1 MVRPCVLVSR
11 FAFVIALALSTL
23 NMIGC
28 GSGSAATTGNGGG
41 GGGNNPPVVSFSAD
55 KTTITAGQ
63 LAVLSWSVSNAASV
77 TIAPPVGEDVPALTG
92 SANVAPAQ
100 TTTYT
105 LTATG
110 TNGATATQAV
120 TITVNVPPPTI
131 TLTANPTSIISGQ
144 SSTLTFNATNA
155 TGITIDNGV
164 GTVQPPSG
172 TVTVS
177 PTATTTY
184 TATATGL
191 SGTVTA
197 SATVTVAAGG
207 QLAATISANPASIT
221 AGQTSN
227 LTWTAQ
233 NAASVSI
240 SGIGPVT
247 GTGGTIPVSPSATT
261 VYTITATDSSSNTVT
276 ASATVTVLPAGSG
289 LSNIKHIVFLIQE
302 NRSFDNYFGMLGKYR
317 ESKGLTNEIDGLDT
331 SVVLVDK
338 DGHKYHPFHSPTVCI
353 DVTSPG
359 WNESHFYADRKSD
372 GTFAM
377 DHWVAAQSD
386 SQAHYTGG
394 RDPYVTRDL
403 SYFDQTELPY
413 YYELATQFATSDRWF
428 SSLMGPTIPN
438 RMFLFTGTSFGWIRP
453 NPDSNHP
460 QYSQKTIFD
469 AMSQAGV
476 QWKYYYRD
484 GSVFLPQFNTWND
497 PTAQGRVRNIS
508 EYYSILADPNADNL
522 LAPVVFLEQASVTE
536 LNEHPSS
543 GNFQNGAADTK
554 KLIDALMNS
563 AAWKSSVFIL
573 AYDEG
578 GGLYDHVPPIQV
590 PTPDSTPPNFE
601 STDGGRYDTFTYSGF
616 RTPVVVVSPW
626 VKKNFVSHTP
636 RTFISIL
643 KLIETRFG
651 VPPLT
656 ARDAAADDMEEFFD
670 FSNPSWMTPPPLPDQ
685 PTNGLCDRT
694 QEVAPQVP

>member
-1 MVRPCVLVSR
+1 MLRRLLRVFRLLLLVP
-11 FAFVIALALSTL
+11 LALITL
-23 NMIGC
+23 NLSGC
-28 GSGSAATTGNGGG
+28 GSASSSTSNGDGG
-41 GGGNNPPVVSFSAD
+41 ANSPVVSFSAD
-55 KTTITAGQ
+55 KTTITSGD
-63 LAVLSWSVSNAASV
+63 LVNLTWTVTNATSV
-77 TIAPPVGEDVPALTG
+77 TITPTVGEDAPGLTG
-92 SANVAPAQ
+92 TASIAPAQ

-110 TNGATATQAV
+110 SSGTTQKSV
-120 TITVNVPPPTI
+120 TVTVNVPPPTI
-131 TLTANPTSIISGQ
+131 TLTASPASIIAGQ

-155 TGITIDNGV
+155 TSISIDNNV
-164 GTVQPPSG
+164 GSVQPPNG
-172 TVTVS
+172 TVTVA
-177 PTATTTY
+177 PAATTTY
-184 TATATGL
+184 TATANGIG
-191 SGTVTA
+191 GTQTA
-197 SATVTVAAGG
+197 SATVTVPAST
-207 QLAATISANPASIT
+207 QLAATITATPATIT
-221 AGQTSN
+221 AGQSSTLS
-227 LTWTAQ
+227 WTAQ
-233 NAASVSI
+233 DAASATITGV
-240 SGIGPVT
+240 GPVT
-247 GTGGTIPVSPSATT
+247 GSSGTISVSPSTT
-261 VYTITATDSSSNTVT
+261 TSYTITATDSTSISVT

-289 LSNIKHIVFLIQE
+289 LSNIKHIIFLMQE
-302 NRSFDNYFGMLGKYR
+302 NRSFDNYFGMLGQYR
-317 ESKGLTNEIDGLDT
+317 QSKGLPNDIDGLDVT
-331 SVVLVDK
+331 KIFIDK

-386 SQAHYTGG
+386 SQAQYTGG

-438 RMFLFTGTSFGWIRP
+438 RMYLFTGTSFGWIRP

-469 AMSQAGV
+469 AMNEAGV

-484 GSVFLPQFNTWND
+484 GSVFLPQFDTWND
-497 PTAQGRVRNIS
+497 PVSQGRVRNIS
-508 EYYSILADPNADNL
+508 EYYSILADPNADKL

-554 KLIDALMNS
+554 RLIDALMNS
-563 AAWKSSVFIL
+563 AAWSSSVFIL
-573 AYDEG
+573 TYDEG

-590 PTPDSTPPNFE
+590 PPPDSTPPNFL
-601 STDGGRYDTFTYSGF
+601 STDTAQYDTFTYSGF
-616 RTPVVVVSPW
+616 RVPVIVVSPW
-626 VKKNFVSHTP
+626 TKKNFVSHQP
-636 RTFISIL
+636 RTFASIL

-651 VPPLT
+651 VQPLT
-656 ARDAAADDMEEFFD
+656 ARDAAADDMTEFFD

-694 QEVAPQVP
+694 QEVAPQVQ

>member
-1 MVRPCVLVSR
+1 MYRPVVRIAR
-11 FAFVIALALSTL
+11 FSLLFALALLAL
-23 NMIGC
+23 NLTGC
-28 GSGSAATTGNGGG
+28 GSGSATTTGGG
-41 GGGNNPPVVSFSAD
+41 GGGKDVPVISFSAD
-55 KTTITAGQ
+55 KTTITSGQ
-63 LAVLSWSVSNAASV
+63 LAVLTWSVTNATSV
-77 TIAPPVGEDVPALTG
+77 TIAPPLGEDPPELTG
-92 SANVAPAQ
+92 SANIAPTQ

-105 LTATG
+105 LTAAG
-110 TNGATATQAV
+110 TNGSTSTKSV

-131 TLTANPTSIISGQ
+131 TLTANPASIISGQ
-144 SSTLTFNATNA
+144 SSTLQFNATNA
-155 TGITIDNGV
+155 TSITIDNSV

-184 TATATGL
+184 TATVAGTG
-191 SGTVTA
+191 GTATA
-197 SATVTVAAGG
+197 SATVTVAPNT
-207 QLAATISANPASIT
+207 QLAATITANPTSIAS
-221 AGQTSN
+221 GQSST

-233 NAASVSI
+233 NAASVQI
-240 SGIGPVT
+240 SGIGPVS
-247 GTGGTIPVSPSATT
+247 GSGGTIQVRPTSTT
-261 VYTITATDSSSNTVT
+261 TYTITATDSSSNTAT
-276 ASATVTVLPAGSG
+276 ASTTVTVLPAGSG
-289 LSNIKHIVFLIQE
+289 LSNIKHIIFLMQE

-317 ESKGLTNEIDGLDT
+317 ESKGLPNDIDGLDT
-331 SVVLVDK
+331 SVILTDK
-338 DGHKYHPFHSPTVCI
+338 DGHRYHPFHSPTVCI

-386 SQAHYTGG
+386 SQTKYTGG
-394 RDPYVTRDL
+394 RDPYVTRNL
-403 SYFDQTELPY
+403 SYFDQTDLPY

-438 RMFLFTGTSFGWIRP
+438 RMYLFTGTSFGWIRP
-453 NPDSNHP
+453 NEDANHP
-460 QYSQKTIFD
+460 QYTQKTIFD
-469 AMSQAGV
+469 AMNEDGV
-476 QWKYYYRD
+476 LWKYYYRD
-484 GSVFLPQFNTWND
+484 GSVFLPQFTTWND
-497 PTAQGRVRNIS
+497 PASQGRVRNIS

-536 LNEHPSS
+536 LNEHPSA

-573 AYDEG
+573 VYDEG

-590 PTPDSTPPNFE
+590 PAPDSTPPNFN
-601 STDGGRYDTFTYSGF
+601 STDGGRYDMFTYSGF
-616 RTPVVVVSPW
+616 RTPVVIISPW
-626 VKKNFVSHTP
+626 VKKNFVSHVP
-636 RTFISIL
+636 RTHSSIL

-651 VPPLT
+651 VHSLT
-656 ARDAAADDMEEFFD
+656 ARDDAADDMTEFFD

-694 QEVAPQVP
+694 KEVAPQVQ